1 MRRFKSAV
9 QLASLVIVMIT
20 GALAAAQEFP
30 TKPIELAVP
39 YAAGGSHDLTA
50 RALASVAHQYL
61 GQLSLHTFLSH
72 WDKSAASCKK
82 KDFRQS
88 SSG

>member
-1 MRRFKSAV
+1 MRGFKASLLLTLLAALTSAV
-9 QLASLVIVMIT
+9 AS
-20 GALAAAQEFP
+20 AQEFP

-61 GQLSLHTFLSH
+61 GQPLLVVLKPGGGGAPGSQYAIRAKPDGYT
-72 WDKSAASCKK
+72 
-82 KDFRQS
+82 
-88 SSG
+88 